1 MLGKLIEKFIDERLQ
16 FQVTANDFISPSQL
30 GGLKFKSTID
40 VGMALT
46 HIIQLGWVKNISTS
60 TLVLQI
66 KDLRVG

>member
-46 HIIQLGWVKNISTS
+46 HIIQLGWVKTISTS